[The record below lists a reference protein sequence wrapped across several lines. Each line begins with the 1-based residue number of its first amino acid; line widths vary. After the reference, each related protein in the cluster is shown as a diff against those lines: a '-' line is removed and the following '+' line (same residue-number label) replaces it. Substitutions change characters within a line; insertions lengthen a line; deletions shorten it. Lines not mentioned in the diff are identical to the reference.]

1 MTTYSRWTRTSKPRR
16 RKKSD
21 RDKQRRRQS
30 GRVADQQAPCS
41 ARGLLRLVLPLIYS
55 VQRMKYLLLLLLS
68 AVAPAAYAQTP
79 TAIVPPASAVP
90 PPTGA
95 LQQRY
100 TTASGQTTF
109 FSSAPLEDIEA
120 LNSRVAAIFD
130 LASGQLAFSMLM
142 RDFQFKNSLMQEHF
156 NENYAES
163 EKYPRARF
171 TGKLVTMPTEG
182 QLRAG
187 PQPVYVQGVLTIHN
201 VKRKVRVP
209 GTLQLRGNE
218 LVVTAKFNV
227 APADYKI
234 KIPALVR
241 NNIAKSIDVSVIL
254 ACQPGQANPV
264 GTASR

>member
-1 MTTYSRWTRTSKPRR
+1 
-16 RKKSD
+16 
-21 RDKQRRRQS
+21 
-30 GRVADQQAPCS
+30 
-41 ARGLLRLVLPLIYS
+41 
-55 VQRMKYLLLLLLS
+55 MKYFFLSIMLGAAVQLVAAQTPAATVAPAS
-68 AVAPAAYAQTP
+68 AVAP
-79 TAIVPPASAVP
+79 
-90 PPTGA
+90 PTGA
-95 LQQRY
+95 MQQRY

-130 LASGQLAFSMLM
+130 LASGQLAFSMYM

-171 TGKLVTMPTEG
+171 TGKLVTLPTEG

-187 PQPVYVQGVLTIHN
+187 PQPVYVQGFLTIHN

-209 GTLQLRGNE
+209 GTLQLRGTD
-218 LVVTAKFNV
+218 LVVTSKFNV

-241 NNIAKSIDVSVIL
+241 NNIAKSIDVSIIL
-254 ACQPGQANPV
+254 TCQPGQANPV
-264 GTASR
+264 ATASR

>member
-1 MTTYSRWTRTSKPRR
+1 
-16 RKKSD
+16 
-21 RDKQRRRQS
+21 
-30 GRVADQQAPCS
+30 
-41 ARGLLRLVLPLIYS
+41 
-55 VQRMKYLLLLLLS
+55 MKYGLFLLLLLS
-68 AVAPAAYAQTP
+68 AVAPAVYAQTS
-79 TAIVPPASAVP
+79 TAPVPPASAVA

-95 LQQRY
+95 MLQRY
-100 TTASGQTTF
+100 STASGQTTF

-130 LASGQLAFSMLM
+130 LTSGQLAFSMYM
-142 RDFQFKNSLMQEHF
+142 KDFQFKNSLMQEHF

-163 EKYPRARF
+163 DKYPRARF
-171 TGKLVTMPTEG
+171 TGKLVLMPTEG

-187 PQPVYVQGVLTIHN
+187 PQPVYVQGFLTIHN

-209 GTLQLRGNE
+209 GTLQLRGND
-218 LVVTAKFNV
+218 LVVTSKFNV

-241 NNIAKSIDVSVIL
+241 NNIAKSIDVSIIL
-254 ACQPGQANPV
+254 TCQPGQANPV